1 MNLTLSQRAQPA
13 ADVLFQDV
21 GGESVLLKLAS
32 ENYFG
37 LDGIGTRIWIL
48 LTEDAGLKRAFD
60 TLIDEYEVEPDVLER
75 DLLALVER
83 MAEAGL
89 VEIS

>member
-37 LDGIGTRIWIL
+37 LDAIGTRIWIL

-60 TLIDEYEVEPDVLER
+60 TILDEYEVEPDVLKR
-75 DLLALVER
+75 DMLALIER

-89 VEIS
+89 VEIR